1 MTDRA
6 PAVARP
12 GDGTEVLHGAGD
24 HYTFRL
30 TGEDTDGQYFTMEGV
45 VPPGG
50 GPPPHIQTR
59 EEESFYILEG
69 EITFWAGGERISGT
83 AGSWFNIPKGV
94 VHNFKNETDETARL
108 LIFFAPAGIEQA
120 FREMVTD
127 AENPAHIAAVGR
139 KYGIDF
145 LDGDETLD

>member
-1 MTDRA
+1 MTDRKA
-6 PAVARP
+6 AVARP

-30 TGEDTDGQYFTMEGV
+30 TGEDTDGQYFSMEGV

-50 GPPPHIQTR
+50 GPPPHVQTR
-59 EEESFYILEG
+59 EEEAFYVLEG
-69 EITFWAGGERISGT
+69 EVTFWADGKRIAGT
-83 AGSWFNIPKGV
+83 TGSWINIPKGV
-94 VHNFKNETDETARL
+94 VHNFRNETDRTARL

-127 AENPAHIAAVGR
+127 ADNPGHIAAVGR
-139 KYGIDF
+139 KYGMEFVDA
-145 LDGDETLD
+145 T